1 MSIAI
6 MSRVWRHGPTLR
18 SERLLLLAI
27 ADHADD
33 KGVAWPSATTL
44 AAKACM
50 TTRTVSRA
58 LDSLKSAGWIEIL
71 PRTGQHGCHTYKLNL
86 AKLNLGGNATPD
98 KMSDR
103 SGDKMSDRREPSPD
117 TMSYR
122 DADLDQTFTPLD
134 QTLTTSRSDIDD
146 ISIRHF
152 EQLNNIVFNHQ
163 EPPIEPPIE
172 PPKKDRVSS
181 PLAASEPEAIVL
193 KNLSPTAQSASADDS
208 LSFREAIRPMRHSFE
223 DANHWEL
230 AAYLEFWNAAS
241 PRFKRAHG
249 MTDRRVAKLQ
259 ARIGGGMTT
268 QGFMEAVG
276 KVAASELCKRNRL
289 TFEWLISDDNWPNGQ
304 FVCTY
309 LDKYPFF

>member
-1 MSIAI
+1 
-6 MSRVWRHGPTLR
+6 
-18 SERLLLLAI
+18 
-27 ADHADD
+27 
-33 KGVAWPSATTL
+33 
-44 AAKACM
+44 
-50 TTRTVSRA
+50 
-58 LDSLKSAGWIEIL
+58 
-71 PRTGQHGCHTYKLNL
+71 
-86 AKLNLGGNATPD
+86 
-98 KMSDR
+98 
-103 SGDKMSDRREPSPD
+103 
-117 TMSYR
+117 
-122 DADLDQTFTPLD
+122 
-134 QTLTTSRSDIDD
+134 
-146 ISIRHF
+146 
-152 EQLNNIVFNHQ
+152 
-163 EPPIEPPIE
+163 
-172 PPKKDRVSS
+172 
-181 PLAASEPEAIVL
+181 
-193 KNLSPTAQSASADDS
+193 
-208 LSFREAIRPMRHSFE
+208 MRHSFE